1 MTLALFLLLLNL
13 PHFLHLI
20 LTLSAWPDLPHIS
33 RISTAILLFLT
44 LPFLFFH
51 SPMFLDMLNSLH
63 LIVLSSMPFLLM
75 LSPFPFHKLLLFP
88 SGTKQCKMNFRLL
101 NRMKLGLS
109 LFSHLV
115 NILWAANG
123 YISSNSELMAL
134 LSNIEQVTKCYTQ
147 QKAVDYLD
155 TFFLVAKLVI
165 IKIFLALVALN
176 GWFIVQLDVN
186 NVIFHGDLTKEV
198 YMCLPL
204 RYHCEGE
211 QLTYNIVCQWHKS
224 IYGLKQASRQWF
236 AQFSSV
242 LLEEGFTQST
252 TDHSLFIKQEG
263 NSFLTLLVCWWHCHH

>member
-1 MTLALFLLLLNL
+1 
-13 PHFLHLI
+13 
-20 LTLSAWPDLPHIS
+20 
-33 RISTAILLFLT
+33 
-44 LPFLFFH
+44 
-51 SPMFLDMLNSLH
+51 MFLDMLNSLH

-123 YISSNSELMAL
+123 YTSSNFELMAL
-134 LSNIEQVTKCYTQ
+134 LSNTEQVTKCYTQ

-176 GWFIVQLDVN
+176 G
-186 NVIFHGDLTKEV
+186 
-198 YMCLPL
+198 
-204 RYHCEGE
+204 
-211 QLTYNIVCQWHKS
+211 
-224 IYGLKQASRQWF
+224 
-236 AQFSSV
+236 
-242 LLEEGFTQST
+242 
-252 TDHSLFIKQEG
+252 
-263 NSFLTLLVCWWHCHH
+263 